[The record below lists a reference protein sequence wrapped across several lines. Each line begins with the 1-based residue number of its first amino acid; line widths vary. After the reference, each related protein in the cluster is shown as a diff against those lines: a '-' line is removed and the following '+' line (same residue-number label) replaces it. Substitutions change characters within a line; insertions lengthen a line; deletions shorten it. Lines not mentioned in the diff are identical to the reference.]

1 MGYQYLSV
9 QTEQRT
15 GIITVDFPPA
25 NSLAPEVR
33 DELKFAVTDLA
44 DHDDVWVLILT
55 GAGEK
60 FFMAGANI
68 PSLLELEPDTALT
81 RVQAARQLFD
91 LINNC
96 PKPIIAA
103 INGLC
108 LGGGLELALACDLR
122 LASDH
127 VKLGLPEVNLG
138 LMPGGGGTQRLSRLI
153 GPGLARYLIFTGQTL
168 TAARALEVGIIEQ
181 VSPSEELIPA
191 AKEMAAL
198 INSKGPLG
206 VRAAK
211 KSINAGLEMTLSQGL
226 DLENRLWSELCGT
239 RDMKE
244 GVNAFL
250 EKRTPQFEGH

>member
-1 MGYQYLSV
+1 MAYQYLRV
-9 QTEQRT
+9 EAADRI
-15 GIITVDFPPA
+15 GLITVDFPPA

-33 DELKFAVTDLA
+33 DELKSAVA
-44 DHDDVWVLILT
+44 NFFERDDIWTLILT

-68 PSLLELEPDTALT
+68 PSLMKLEPDTALA
-81 RVQAARQLFD
+81 RVQAAREFFS
-91 LINNC
+91 LISQGD
-96 PKPIIAA
+96 KPVIAA

-153 GPGLARYLIFTGQTL
+153 GPGLAKYLIFTGQPL
-168 TAARALEVGIIEQ
+168 TAGRALEVGLVER
-181 VSPSEELIPA
+181 VVPARELISA
-191 AKEMAAL
+191 AKETASL

-211 KSINAGLEMTLSQGL
+211 KSINVGLETTLNQGL

-244 GVNAFL
+244 GVTAFL
-250 EKRTPQFEGH
+250 EKRKPHFEGR

>member
-1 MGYQYLSV
+1 MAYKYLRV
-9 QTEQRT
+9 EAVDRI
-15 GIITVDFPPA
+15 GLITVDFPPA

-33 DELKFAVTDLA
+33 DELKAAVTAMFDR
-44 DHDDVWVLILT
+44 DDIWTLILT

-68 PSLLELEPDTALT
+68 PSLLELEPDTALV
-81 RVQAARQLFD
+81 RVQAAREFFG
-91 LINNC
+91 LISQGD
-96 PKPIIAA
+96 KPVIAA

-153 GPGLARYLIFTGQTL
+153 GTGMAKYLIFTGQPL
-168 TAARALEVGIIEQ
+168 TAQRALEVGLVERVVPAGEL
-181 VSPSEELIPA
+181 VSA
-191 AKEMAAL
+191 AKETASL

-211 KSINAGLEMTLSQGL
+211 KAINTGMETTLAQGL

-244 GVNAFL
+244 GVAAFL
-250 EKRTPQFEGH
+250 EKRHPQFEGC